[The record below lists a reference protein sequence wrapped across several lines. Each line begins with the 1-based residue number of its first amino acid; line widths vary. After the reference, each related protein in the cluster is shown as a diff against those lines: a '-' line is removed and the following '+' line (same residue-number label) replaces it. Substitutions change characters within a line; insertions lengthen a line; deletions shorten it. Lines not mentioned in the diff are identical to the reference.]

1 MNIVSG
7 IIIVKYELS
16 PGENQKLNVLY
27 PISSIDFSIPS
38 NLLLH
43 FSEFL
48 RITQER
54 EQQRRFLKRQ
64 YFIYSFEQ
72 CGYSMIISFLYHEI
86 RN

>member
-7 IIIVKYELS
+7 IFIVKYELS

-54 EQQRRFLKRQ
+54 EQQRRFLKR
-64 YFIYSFEQ
+64 
-72 CGYSMIISFLYHEI
+72 
-86 RN
+86 